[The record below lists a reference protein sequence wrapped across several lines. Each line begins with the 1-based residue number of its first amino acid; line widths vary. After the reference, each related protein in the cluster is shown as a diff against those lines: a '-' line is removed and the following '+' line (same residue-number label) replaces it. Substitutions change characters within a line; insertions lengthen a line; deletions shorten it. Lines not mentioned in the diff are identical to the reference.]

1 VINVKYNAY
10 DELMSYF
17 QFEFNIYIVLFVIVL
32 VGVIK
37 AIVGY
42 RQLWKLDDTKNLI
55 INKKIYDLT
64 ISLLAILGLT
74 NGMFFQG
81 VISDIP
87 LESGYV
93 WLDKSMYLFIAS
105 IVLFNVQI
113 IFMVLTDMRTRKL
126 RKSCSD
132 C

>member
-1 VINVKYNAY
+1 MKYNAY

>member
-1 VINVKYNAY
+1 VKYNAY